1 MDLMQYKEVISR
13 EHIDGEILCD
23 LDEQSLES
31 DLGVAVKLHRV
42 RLMKVITGCHS
53 AEQFLTKNTRSWQI
67 LNLIKASYFG
77 YIVHLHKY
85 LYEKYSC
92 LYSCYHCAFLVLY
105 LSYNS
110 SILQVSAAAS
120 IDAVRYGTD
129 YIV

>member
-53 AEQFLTKNTRSWQI
+53 AKQFLTQSTRS
-67 LNLIKASYFG
+67 
-77 YIVHLHKY
+77 
-85 LYEKYSC
+85 
-92 LYSCYHCAFLVLY
+92 
-105 LSYNS
+105 
-110 SILQVSAAAS
+110 
-120 IDAVRYGTD
+120 
-129 YIV
+129 